1 VGKIRPITQSAADV
15 IAPAIAISEQTIIE
29 VDQQNSF
36 FNSNYFL
43 RQRDGSLS
51 RFPLPAPLNA

>member
-1 VGKIRPITQSAADV
+1 VGKIRPIAQSAADV

-36 FNSNYFL
+36 LTVIISCVS
-43 RQRDGSLS
+43 GM
-51 RFPLPAPLNA
+51 AV